1 VSTEKNNKPKKAK
14 KTTEEIRAELDETGI
29 DFTKLGLGPWSH
41 SKMKVLKNCP
51 LKFYLQYILKV
62 PPTNPAEISLVTEVG
77 KAAHRV
83 LELYLGGKKLDASF
97 KTTREEFIQTIND
110 EEWKAQ
116 IEGVEYNIVRFK
128 ERVDAL
134 EQEHGVKRI
143 LQELRI
149 GVTKEWEP
157 TGFFSDDVYYRGIID
172 LVIQLKNSDCVI
184 VDHKYGTNPA
194 MGLRNFKDQL
204 NTYKVLFHKGID
216 KITGAQA
223 GIHHIK
229 EGEVV
234 LDEYADQNQIENE
247 LLNLME
253 YSIQGGIDALM
264 EIGYFKHIAG
274 NACKYCDYRVGCK
287 EGLLKQTEKESK
299 KWFEIKKIG

>member
-1 VSTEKNNKPKKAK
+1 
-14 KTTEEIRAELDETGI
+14 
-29 DFTKLGLGPWSH
+29 
-41 SKMKVLKNCP
+41 
-51 LKFYLQYILKV
+51 
-62 PPTNPAEISLVTEVG
+62 
-77 KAAHRV
+77 
-83 LELYLGGKKLDASF
+83 
-97 KTTREEFIQTIND
+97 
-110 EEWKAQ
+110 
-116 IEGVEYNIVRFK
+116 
-128 ERVDAL
+128 
-134 EQEHGVKRI
+134 
-143 LQELRI
+143 
-149 GVTKEWEP
+149 
-157 TGFFSDDVYYRGIID
+157 
-172 LVIQLKNSDCVI
+172 
-184 VDHKYGTNPA
+184 
-194 MGLRNFKDQL
+194 L